1 MNQIMTPFLILI
13 SVLAVASC
21 SSSSSSPADGDI
33 NPASMSVFED
43 SDAVNELFGTLTVR
57 NTTPDIDTAS
67 QTEVVQAINNFSLD
81 LHRIAAGEAP
91 AEGTIES
98 GYSAAVAL
106 SLAYAG
112 TAGATQSA
120 LANLLGVDDIDESV
134 LHTTMNAL
142 ALALDNRTNEELIL
156 HTANRVFVRPGL
168 SLQNT
173 YLDVATEHYDAPVV
187 EADFA
192 QQTDEVTRLVNA
204 WVADQTDEF
213 IPSIIDRFSPTTVF
227 ALLNTLF
234 LDAAWQDE
242 YRAVESLD
250 FNALGGTTIT
260 VEGFGGRS
268 DLPIFRSD
276 DLLAIEIPYG
286 GGDIAMLILMP
297 TSIADYEATLD
308 AAGVENLVSAMN
320 ISDIEFTAPNWN
332 DEAELDLVDLLA
344 PVGFPANPWDFG
356 RMIQGGANLEVF
368 AKQKARIEVDKDGT
382 RAAAVTI
389 VGADESVP
397 EFVGIDSPF
406 VYMIRDRIT
415 GLILFTGRVV
425 APE

>member
-1 MNQIMTPFLILI
+1 
-13 SVLAVASC
+13 
-21 SSSSSSPADGDI
+21 
-33 NPASMSVFED
+33 
-43 SDAVNELFGTLTVR
+43 
-57 NTTPDIDTAS
+57 
-67 QTEVVQAINNFSLD
+67 
-81 LHRIAAGEAP
+81 
-91 AEGTIES
+91 
-98 GYSAAVAL
+98 
-106 SLAYAG
+106 
-112 TAGATQSA
+112 
-120 LANLLGVDDIDESV
+120 
-134 LHTTMNAL
+134 MNAL

-297 TSIADYEATLD
+297 TSIADYEVTLD
-308 AAGVENLVSAMN
+308 ATGVENLVSAMN
-320 ISDIEFTAPNWN
+320 IRDIEFTVPNWN
-332 DEAELDLVDLLA
+332 DEAELDLVDLLT

-406 VYMIRDRIT
+406 VYLIRDRIT
-415 GLILFTGRVV
+415 GLILLTGRVV